1 MRGGAGDGNRTRD
14 NLLGRKELCRL
25 SILSSVSPGLKW
37 LEAWVGFEPT
47 SLCCEAKILLG
58 TEQGLDALEVSCN
71 AGWITAVRGL
81 GLQLPAPSD
90 PRLQNTSPSTLRL

>member
-1 MRGGAGDGNRTRD
+1 MCHHNTLAAHSCCQQAVFIQRWCPDRSGHE
-14 NLLGRKELCRL
+14 LPLGRQEIYGLA
-25 SILSSVSPGLKW
+25 ILNSVSPGLKW

-71 AGWITAVRGL
+71 GG
-81 GLQLPAPSD
+81 
-90 PRLQNTSPSTLRL
+90 